1 MGRNTGW
8 LVANRPTMV
17 KVLTEIQRNFS
28 YAVNEEAD
36 HDSKQFFAWVAEVTA
51 TKNKQPRSVKAM
63 RRSWLRWTTEES
75 GVSTPPVLELALIV
89 RYAKNRGWLAQLK
102 HPDCVSLIGR
112 LINALVE
119 DQASTKES
127 SEIYWRA
134 EVHKAFPQFDRFLE
148 KKVTAPRGNA
158 RERNF
163 FPTAL
168 VVQSEV
174 GLMLAALVERAV
186 RNLEKP
192 REVFEDPQV
201 SDAFLK
207 PFEGWPDAFRGY
219 ASEISRFLNN
229 EADYYEDT
237 ERALVPLQSGSGIHI
252 RRKHLLPIQPE
263 DAEDQ

>member
-1 MGRNTGW
+1 MGRNTDW

-28 YAVNEEAD
+28 YAGNGAAN
-36 HDSKQFFAWVAEVTA
+36 HDSEQFLECVSEVAA
-51 TKNKQPRSVKAM
+51 TKNKRPRSIEAM
-63 RRSWLRWTTEES
+63 RKAWRRWTTE
-75 GVSTPPVLELALIV
+75 GPKATTPPVLELALIV

-112 LINALVE
+112 LNNALVE

-134 EVHKAFPQFDRFLE
+134 EVHKAFPRFDRFLE
-148 KKVTAPRGNA
+148 KQVTAPRGKE
-158 RERNF
+158 RERNL
-163 FPTAL
+163 FPSAL
-168 VVQSEV
+168 VVQNEV

-201 SDAFLK
+201 SEAFLK
-207 PFEGWPDAFRGY
+207 PFEGWPDAYRWY

-229 EADYYEDT
+229 EADYYEDI
-237 ERALVPLQSGSGIHI
+237 ERALVPPQSGSSSHV
-252 RRKHLLPIQPE
+252 RRKCILPIQPE
-263 DAEDQ
+263 DAGNQ